1 MSHDP
6 LAQQLAKLDPADQQ
20 YASQFIEILL
30 STARERSASDVH
42 LQPLGDRVEVR
53 LRIDGVL
60 ATLGAFP
67 IGTQTNVIT
76 RLKVIADLLTY
87 RTDLPQEGRVR
98 TADDTLEMRV
108 STFPTIYGEK
118 AVVRLFQS
126 AERFNYLADLGLPA
140 DVLERLMQLLGETA
154 GAILVTGPAGSG
166 KTTTLYACLRELV
179 RANAGARNIV
189 TIEDPVEVVIEGVSQ
204 SQVNPVAGFDLAN
217 GLRSIMR
224 QDPQVIMIGEMRDRP
239 TTEAALQASLTGQ
252 LVLTSFH
259 AGRAAGAIS
268 RLTDMGIEPYA
279 IRSGILAVLSQR
291 LVRRLCQCARAA
303 AGKEEFLNLP
313 VDKAMVPVGCDR
325 CAGSGYRGRAI
336 LVELM
341 PLDEPVL
348 GKEILRKTEAAQI
361 EQAAVSAGMTD
372 LWRRAAQ
379 AVESGVTSPAEI
391 GRVMGA
397 VSDSRSGAGL

>member
-1 MSHDP
+1 MTSDP

-20 YASQFIEILL
+20 YASQFVELLL

-42 LQPLGDRVEVR
+42 LQPVSDRVEVR

-67 IGTQTNVIT
+67 AGTQTNVVT

-87 RTDLPQEGRVR
+87 RTDLPQEGRVC
-98 TADDTLEMRV
+98 TSDESLEMRV
-108 STFPTIYGEK
+108 STFPTVYGEK

-126 AERFNYLADLGLPA
+126 AERFNYLSDLGLPA
-140 DVLERLMQLLGETA
+140 DVLGRLTQLLGEPS

-189 TIEDPVEVVIEGVSQ
+189 AIEDPVEVVIEGVSQ
-204 SQVNPVAGFDLAN
+204 SQVNPAAGFDLAS

-279 IRSGILAVLSQR
+279 IRSGILAILSQR
-291 LVRRLCQCARAA
+291 LVRRLCQCARTA
-303 AGKEEFLNLP
+303 AGKDEFLNLP
-313 VDKAMVPVGCDR
+313 VHTAFVPVGCDR

-341 PLDEPVL
+341 PLDDAGV
-348 GKEILRKTEAAQI
+348 GKEILKKSEADQL
-361 EQAAVSAGMTD
+361 EQAAVAAGMID
-372 LWRRAAQ
+372 LWRRAVQ
-379 AVESGVTSPAEI
+379 AVVAGVTSPAEVR
-391 GRVMGA
+391 RVMG
-397 VSDSRSGAGL
+397 VLSDPRPGTGI